1 MNFIGKKLG
10 LPAFAQKAPWR
21 RNLME
26 NGMGGGK
33 VSFLQKVDP
42 EIYRISR
49 SELKRQREGLELI
62 PSENFTSLAVMEAQG
77 GVLTNKYAE
86 GYPGKRYYGGNEFI
100 DQSEMLAIERA
111 KKIFNANYANVQPH
125 AGSQANMAAY
135 FALLAPGDKVMGLN
149 LSSGGHLTHGSPVNF
164 SGKVYNI
171 IAYDVDRETHLID
184 FDAMERQAKEEKPKL
199 IVAGFTAYPRQ
210 VDFKRFREIADACG
224 ALLMVDM
231 AHIAGLIAG
240 GAHPQPFPYADVVT
254 TTTHKTMRGP
264 RGAII
269 LCNKEEHATAIN
281 KAVFP
286 GLQGGPLENAIAA
299 KAVCF
304 KEAMQ
309 PEFSQ
314 YAHQIVS
321 NARAMADELLAQGM
335 TLVSGGT
342 DTHLLLVD
350 LRNMNITG
358 KEAQLALDEA
368 GITCNK
374 NTIPYDTQS
383 PFVTS
388 GIRLGTPALTT
399 RGMLEGEMK
408 EIARMIKRVCSAP
421 TDAALKK
428 KVREEV
434 LEMTSR
440 FPLYPELG

>member
-1 MNFIGKKLG
+1 M
-10 LPAFAQKAPWR
+10 
-21 RNLME
+21 
-26 NGMGGGK
+26 
-33 VSFLQKVDP
+33 SFLQKMDP
-42 EIYRISR
+42 EIYGIMRL
-49 SELKRQREGLELI
+49 ELSRQREGLELI

-77 GVLTNKYAE
+77 GVMTNKYAE

-100 DQSEMLAIERA
+100 DQSEALAIGRA
-111 KKIFNANYANVQPH
+111 KKIFHADHANVQPH

-135 FALLAPGDKVMGLN
+135 FALLQPGDKVMGLN

-164 SGKVYNI
+164 SGKVYNVVP
-171 IAYDVDRETHLID
+171 YNVDEKTHLLD
-184 FDAMERQAKEEKPKL
+184 FGAMEKQAKEEKPKL

-210 VDFKRFREIADACG
+210 VDFKRFREIADASG
-224 ALLMVDM
+224 AKLMVDM

-240 GAHPQPFPYADVVT
+240 GAHMQPFPYADIVT
-254 TTTHKTMRGP
+254 STTHKTLRGP

-269 LCNKEEHATAIN
+269 LCRQEYQVQID

-286 GLQGGPLENAIAA
+286 GLQGGPLEHAIAA

-304 KEAMQ
+304 HEAMQ

-314 YAHQIVS
+314 YAHQIVK
-321 NARAMADELLAQGM
+321 NAKAMADELMAQGM
-335 TLVSGGT
+335 VLVSGGT
-342 DTHLLLVD
+342 DTHLLLID

-374 NTIPYDTQS
+374 NTVPYDTQS
-383 PFVTS
+383 PFITS

-408 EIARMIKRVCSAP
+408 EIARMIKRVCSAH
-421 TDAALKK
+421 TDAALKQ
-428 KVREEV
+428 KVRQEV
-434 LEMTSR
+434 LAMTGR

>member
-1 MNFIGKKLG
+1 MLEKI
-10 LPAFAQKAPWR
+10 
-21 RNLME
+21 
-26 NGMGGGK
+26 
-33 VSFLQKVDP
+33 DP
-42 EIYRISR
+42 EIYNLARQ
-49 SELKRQREGLELI
+49 ELQRQREGLEMI

-77 GVLTNKYAE
+77 SVFTNKYSE
-86 GYPGKRYYGGNEFI
+86 GYPFKRYYGGNQFVDAAET
-100 DQSEMLAIERA
+100 LAIERA
-111 KKIFNANYANVQPH
+111 KKIFHAGHANVQPH

-135 FALLAPGDKVMGLN
+135 FALLQPRDKVMGLN
-149 LSSGGHLTHGSPVNF
+149 LSHGGHLTHGSSVNF
-164 SGKVYNI
+164 SGKLYRF
-171 IAYDVDRETHLID
+171 IAYNVDAKTHLLD
-184 FDAMERQAKEEKPKL
+184 FGAIEKQAKEEQPKL

-210 VDFKRFREIADACG
+210 VDFKRFREVADACG
-224 ALLMVDM
+224 AKLLVDM

-254 TTTHKTMRGP
+254 STTHKTLRGP

-269 LCNKEEHATAIN
+269 LCKPEYSVPID

-286 GLQGGPLENAIAA
+286 GMQGGPLDHAIAA

-309 PEFSQ
+309 PEFSA
-314 YAHQIVS
+314 YAHKIVE
-321 NARAMADELLAQGM
+321 NARALADSLMAGGM
-335 TLVSGGT
+335 VLVSGGT

-350 LRNMNITG
+350 LTPLKITG

-368 GITCNK
+368 AITVNK

-399 RGMLEGEMK
+399 RGMGKSEMT
-408 EIARMIKRVCSAP
+408 EIGQMIARICRAP
-421 TDAALKK
+421 ADKELQK
-428 KVREEV
+428 KVKGEV
-434 LEMTSR
+434 LAMTKK

>member
-1 MNFIGKKLG
+1 M
-10 LPAFAQKAPWR
+10 
-21 RNLME
+21 
-26 NGMGGGK
+26 
-33 VSFLQKVDP
+33 SFLQKMDP
-42 EIYRISR
+42 EIYGIVKG
-49 SELKRQREGLELI
+49 ELKRQREGLELI

-77 GVLTNKYAE
+77 SVFTNKYSE
-86 GYPGKRYYGGNEFI
+86 GYPGKRYYGGNEFA
-100 DQSEMLAIERA
+100 DKSEALAIERA
-111 KKIFNANYANVQPH
+111 KKIFSADHANVQPH
-125 AGSQANMAAY
+125 AGSQANMEAY
-135 FALLAPGDKVMGLN
+135 SAILQPGDTVMGLN

-164 SGKVYNI
+164 SGKVYNVVP
-171 IAYDVDRETHLID
+171 YNVDPKSHVLD

-210 VDFKRFREIADACG
+210 VDFKRFREIADAGG
-224 ALLMVDM
+224 AKLLVDM

-240 GAHPQPFPYADVVT
+240 GAHMQPFPYADIVT
-254 TTTHKTMRGP
+254 STTHKTLRGP

-269 LCNKEEHATAIN
+269 LCRQEYQVPID

-286 GLQGGPLENAIAA
+286 GMQGGPLDHAIAA

-304 KEAMQ
+304 HEAMQ
-309 PEFSQ
+309 PEFSS
-314 YAHQIVS
+314 YAHQIVK
-321 NARAMADELLAQGM
+321 NARAMADELMAQGM
-335 TLVSGGT
+335 VLVSGGT

-374 NTIPYDTQS
+374 NTVPYDTQS

-399 RGMLEGEMK
+399 RGMKEGEMK
-408 EIARMIKRVCSAP
+408 EIARMIKRVCAAH
-421 TDAALKK
+421 TDSELKK

-434 LEMTSR
+434 LAMTAR

>member
-1 MNFIGKKLG
+1 M
-10 LPAFAQKAPWR
+10 
-21 RNLME
+21 
-26 NGMGGGK
+26 
-33 VSFLQKVDP
+33 SFLQKIDP
-42 EIYRISR
+42 EIYGIVR

-62 PSENFTSLAVMEAQG
+62 ASENFASLAVLEAEG
-77 GVLTNKYAE
+77 SVLTNKYSE
-86 GYPGKRYYGGNEFI
+86 GYPGKRYYAGNMFV
-100 DQSEMLAIERA
+100 DGSENFAIERV
-111 KKIFNANYANVQPH
+111 KKIFHANYANVQPH
-125 AGSQANMAAY
+125 AGSQANMAVY
-135 FALLAPGDKVMGLN
+135 FALLQPGDKVMGLN

-164 SGKVYNI
+164 SGKAYNI
-171 IAYDVDRETHLID
+171 VAYNVDPKTHLLD
-184 FDAMERQAKEEKPKL
+184 FDTMEKQAVAEKPKL

-254 TTTHKTMRGP
+254 STTHKTLRGP

-269 LCNKEEHATAIN
+269 LCNDEKRAEAIN

-286 GLQGGPLENAIAA
+286 GLQGGPFDHSIAA

-304 KEAMQ
+304 HEAMQ

-314 YAHQIVS
+314 YAHQIVK
-321 NARAMADELLAQGM
+321 NARAMGEELLAQGM

-342 DTHLLLVD
+342 DTHLLLID

-358 KEAQLALDEA
+358 KEAQLALEEA
-368 GITCNK
+368 GITVNK
-374 NTIPYDTQS
+374 NTIPFETQS

-408 EIARMIKRVCSAP
+408 EIARMIKRVCAAH

-428 KVREEV
+428 KVRQEV
-434 LEMTSR
+434 LEMTAR